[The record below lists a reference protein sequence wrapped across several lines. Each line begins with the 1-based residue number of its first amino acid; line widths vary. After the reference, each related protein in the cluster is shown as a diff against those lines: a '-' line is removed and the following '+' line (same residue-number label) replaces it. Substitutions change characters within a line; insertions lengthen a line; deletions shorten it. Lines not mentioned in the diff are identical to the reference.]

1 MKEAG
6 GQDDGRQAADDA
18 RERARERESATRT
31 PVENAKT
38 REVVFVEMLE
48 EEGIAV
54 KSEDRDVIAAR
65 EEAG

>member
-6 GQDDGRQAADDA
+6 SQEGRRGDRRRTT
-18 RERARERESATRT
+18 RERERESATRT